1 MGEFSPVQL
10 DALEDALEDLELSGI
25 PGELEGDLAVAGRLG
40 EYRDLLALSREALP
54 PVDVPTGILDGVL
67 AAAREE
73 AVAVPDTPRRAEADD
88 AAKSWWQRF
97 SLWMP
102 MLAVGASAALVL
114 IMVRGTLSGDAE
126 PAATVA
132 RADAEDAKMD
142 DAPAEEAPAAAKTQG
157 AFLDGSEEL
166 QAVAEPAAAV
176 DEDGLALGGLEQR
189 GRLRG
194 SAAVEK
200 DASDLDPND
209 DAFARDGEAEDRKAE
224 ENKPVEPEVP
234 AEAEPE
240 PESEPPVAPE
250 PTDKVVYDG
259 DSKGGAKKKSPPRNA
274 KPKAKP
280 SKPSSSTSGKKS
292 EPKPAG
298 GGGIPG
304 GVPGGV
310 PDSAKESDPL
320 AAAERNR
327 KQGRCGSAR
336 SVYRSHID
344 DSDASLRAR
353 ALAGMGLCALAD
365 GDEKAADDYFKR
377 AKAAD
382 GGVSSFISRERS
394 KVEGRSTQAQTQKK
408 K

>member
-10 DALEDALEDLELSGI
+10 DAPEDALEDLELSGI
-25 PGELEGDLAVAGRLG
+25 PGELEADLAVAGRLG

-54 PVDVPTGILDGVL
+54 PVDVPAGILDGVL

-73 AVAVPDTPRRAEADD
+73 AVAVPDTPREAKADD
-88 AAKSWWQRF
+88 AAKPWWQRF

-102 MLAVGASAALVL
+102 ALAVGASAALVL

-132 RADAEDAKMD
+132 RADAKD
-142 DAPAEEAPAAAKTQG
+142 DAVAEEAPAAAKAEG
-157 AFLDGSEEL
+157 SLLDGSDEL
-166 QAVAEPAAAV
+166 QAVAEPAAAA

-194 SAAVEK
+194 TAAIEK
-200 DASDLDPND
+200 DASDLDRND
-209 DAFARDGEAEDRKAE
+209 DAFARDGEAEERKAE

-240 PESEPPVAPE
+240 PEPEPAVAPE

-259 DSKGGAKKKSPPRNA
+259 DSKGGAKKPSPPSKSKS
-274 KPKAKP
+274 KPKPNKR
-280 SKPSSSTSGKKS
+280 PSSGSSTGGKKS
-292 EPKPAG
+292 EPKSAG

-310 PDSAKESDPL
+310 PDSAKDADPL
-320 AAAERNR
+320 ATAERNR

-336 SVYRSHID
+336 SVYRSHLD
-344 DSDASLRAR
+344 DADTSLRAR

-365 GDEKAADDYFKR
+365 GDEKTADTYFTR

-382 GGVSSFISRERS
+382 GGVSSFITRERS
-394 KVEGRSTQAQTQKK
+394 KIEGRSTQSQTKK
-408 K
+408 KK